1 MRVSLLAVFAVAS
14 LAGQQEMT
22 LSAERYDGE
31 EVDRDVD
38 DDTDAD
44 VDGARDGAE
53 DAEPQDDDN
62 DESGAEDGD
71 EDADAPADD
80 APEDA
85 PAEDAPAED
94 APAEDTQAEDASA
107 DDTQAEDASEDAPAE
122 DAQAEDASENAPAED
137 DSADDEDGDI
147 EKVGDGDTP
156 ESDKEEAGASVEQDV
171 AAGNVA
177 KAVGDLGAGAAKVS
191 NATAA
196 VVDVA
201 GGEDDS
207 ELGLSADDKVIEKE
221 AAEKAEQDAEKVL
234 KNERSAPAGGTGGTE
249 FPIKLD
255 PSLKDAE
262 VRHETEEFDMSLQ
275 QRLRR

>member
-85 PAEDAPAED
+85 PA
-94 APAEDTQAEDASA
+94 

-147 EKVGDGDTP
+147 EDVGDGDTP

>member
-53 DAEPQDDDN
+53 DADPQDDDN

-71 EDADAPADD
+71 EDVDAPADD

-85 PAEDAPAED
+85 P
-94 APAEDTQAEDASA
+94 A

-147 EKVGDGDTP
+147 EDVGDGDTPESDRDIEDVGDGDAP